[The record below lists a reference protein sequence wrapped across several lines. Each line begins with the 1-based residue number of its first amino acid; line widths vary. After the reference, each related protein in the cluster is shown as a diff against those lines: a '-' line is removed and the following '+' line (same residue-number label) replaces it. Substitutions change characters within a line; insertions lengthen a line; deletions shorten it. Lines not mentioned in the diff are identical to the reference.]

1 MASARIFR
9 TDLLLAISSLKILQL
24 LAYRLLLAVPLVIAV
39 VTLTFFFIR
48 LAPGDPAAI
57 LAGDAPSPE
66 FLARIRAEYGLD
78 QPVWTQFL
86 QFLGKAVHGD
96 FGTSITTSRPVFD
109 VIMERFPATALMT
122 VTAMVLA
129 SVLGIVIGVASAK
142 RAGSRADGLISAL
155 SLIGY
160 SVPGF
165 WVGQLLILL
174 FAVTLGW
181 FPASGMTA
189 ARASYHGW
197 RLVRD
202 VGAALLSVAFGMTVG
217 GIAGFFGGMLD
228 QTLMRIT
235 EAFQILPKLLVAVV
249 VVSLI
254 GSGLANEILVI
265 GLLSWPATARV
276 IRGRVQVLRHEE
288 FVAAAEMS
296 GASWPRVLLRHIAP
310 NVLPYFLV
318 STSLQIASA
327 ILSESFLSFLGLG
340 DPDHPSWG
348 LLLQQGQL
356 FLQQAWWL
364 TTLPD
369 PQHPYTWSLLQ
380 SVPRIDETRDRLVA
394 ITGQPPDPAM
404 PPSGCRFHPRC
415 PIAEPRCAEAEP
427 ALEAVGPSHSARC
440 FVLMRNAPAVPA

>member
-1 MASARIFR
+1 M
-9 TDLLLAISSLKILQL
+9 K
-24 LAYRLLLAVPLVIAV
+24 AV
-39 VTLTFFFIR
+39 VLPATRGFGGSVWREIALLPGAAVVGLAFVSIVVVCTVFAPWLTSADPLALSSDTLVP
-48 LAPGDPAAI
+48 PGWAHP
-57 LAGDAPSPE
+57 
-66 FLARIRAEYGLD
+66 
-78 QPVWTQFL
+78 
-86 QFLGKAVHGD
+86 
-96 FGTSITTSRPVFD
+96 FGTDDLGRESFAR
-109 VIMERFPATALMT
+109 
-122 VTAMVLA
+122 VLYGGRV
-129 SVLGIVIGVASAK
+129 SLRV
-142 RAGSRADGLISAL
+142 GLFS
-155 SLIGY
+155 
-160 SVPGF
+160 
-165 WVGQLLILL
+165 
-174 FAVTLGW
+174 
-181 FPASGMTA
+181 
-189 ARASYHGW
+189 
-197 RLVRD
+197 
-202 VGAALLSVAFGMTVG
+202 ALLSVAFGMTVG

-254 GSGLANEILVI
+254 GSGLTNEILVI

-364 TTLPD
+364 TTLPGIALAM
-369 PQHPYTWSLLQ
+369 TILGLN
-380 SVPRIDETRDRLVA
+380 LVGDGLGA
-394 ITGQPPDPAM
+394 YLGR
-404 PPSGCRFHPRC
+404 SRR
-415 PIAEPRCAEAEP
+415 
-427 ALEAVGPSHSARC
+427 
-440 FVLMRNAPAVPA
+440 